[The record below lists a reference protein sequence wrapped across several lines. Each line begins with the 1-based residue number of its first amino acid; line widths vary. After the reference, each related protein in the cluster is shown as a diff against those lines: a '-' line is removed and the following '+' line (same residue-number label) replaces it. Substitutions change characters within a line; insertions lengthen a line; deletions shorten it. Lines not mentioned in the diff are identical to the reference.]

1 MLAKTVTP
9 MGTPTPMPI
18 LAEVGSLGDAAIELV
33 LDPELAVADLM
44 FELAVVEFMSVEDA
58 DTGDLITE
66 VVAIKFV
73 VEEVSAAELVLGT
86 IVTEPADKVVGV
98 GIGLSVFNPSTEVV
112 EGELADEEISELEAA
127 AGISEGSSVPHVL
140 QVSELGLAVRH

>member
-1 MLAKTVTP
+1 MPAKTVTP
-9 MGTPTPMPI
+9 IGTPTPMPI

-33 LDPELAVADLM
+33 LDPELAVADRM

-73 VEEVSAAELVLGT
+73 VEGVSAAELVLGT
-86 IVTEPADKVVGV
+86 GVTEPADKVVGV
-98 GIGLSVFNPSTEVV
+98 GIALSVFDPSTEVV
-112 EGELADEEISELEAA
+112 EAELADEKIGELEAA
-127 AGISEGSSVPHVL
+127 AEIPEGSSVPHVL
-140 QVSELGLAVRH
+140 QVSEPGLVVRH